1 MRDERLTCFI
11 GLGSS
16 GFGGDAD
23 GRMLGGGGGKGGD
36 KTPCMLHVKLISSM
50 EDGASHI

>member
-16 GFGGDAD
+16 GDAD
-23 GRMLGGGGGKGGD
+23 GRMLGGGGEQDAMHAARKAYFLDGRWSI
-36 KTPCMLHVKLISSM
+36 TYLI
-50 EDGASHI
+50 AQ